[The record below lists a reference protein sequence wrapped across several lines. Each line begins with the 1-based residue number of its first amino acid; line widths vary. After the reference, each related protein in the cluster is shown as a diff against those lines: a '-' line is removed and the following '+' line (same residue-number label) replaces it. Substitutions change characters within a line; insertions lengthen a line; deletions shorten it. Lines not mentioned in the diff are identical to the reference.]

1 MMKILT
7 LTVAMILIGTSPLM
21 ANVEPERSIG
31 EKSFQ
36 LNMGVWV
43 DLEYDALRMSERV
56 QKIKF
61 LSEDYFLL
69 MDRHPGILPYLGL
82 GKRLLLVLNEEIIA
96 ITPDI

>member
-1 MMKILT
+1 MMKIFT
-7 LTVAMILIGTSPLM
+7 LTIAMILVGTLPTL
-21 ANVEPERSIG
+21 ANVQPDRSIG
-31 EKSFQ
+31 EKSFH

-69 MDRHPGILPYLGL
+69 MERYPEILPYLGL
-82 GKRLLLVLNEEIIA
+82 GKRLILVLNDEIIA
-96 ITPDI
+96 ITPDM